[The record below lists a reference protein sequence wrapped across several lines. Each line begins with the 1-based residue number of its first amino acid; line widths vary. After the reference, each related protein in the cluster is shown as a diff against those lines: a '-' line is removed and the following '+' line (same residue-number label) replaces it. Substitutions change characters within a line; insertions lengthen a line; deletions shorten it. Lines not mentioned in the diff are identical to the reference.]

1 MERFLSILISL
12 FLLSTSQAATITIG
26 PARGGN
32 YDYNRIQSGIDA
44 ANNGES
50 NRRLQVTSWRELN
63 HSFFLTGKAIALNRN
78 KIDHGVGLQVPP
90 LPYKLGNSV
99 GVLRYPYSI
108 LSHILNTPDAGCLI
122 LSQGKLGLLMI

>member
-1 MERFLSILISL
+1 MMERFLSILISL

-78 KIDHGVGLQVPP
+78 KIVDM
-90 LPYKLGNSV
+90 S
-99 GVLRYPYSI
+99 
-108 LSHILNTPDAGCLI
+108 D
-122 LSQGKLGLLMI
+122 LMILTQDWLEQTSWF